1 MSGAGKSALKLEP
14 RSRAEWRTWLGEH
27 HGDSNGV
34 WVVLAKKGAGV
45 PGPSYEEAVEE
56 ALCFGWIDSRM
67 HRLDE
72 RRFEQWFSPR
82 RAGSIWSQSNKARV
96 DRLRRAGLME
106 PPGLARVEAAVA
118 DGSWDLLDEVEAL
131 VVPADLAASLAAAPA
146 AAAGFAALAPS
157 LQRQYLYWVLSAR
170 RAQTRAA
177 RVAAVVAAAL
187 GSPPLSPPA

>member
-1 MSGAGKSALKLEP
+1 MSGAGQSVLKLEP
-14 RSRAEWRTWLGEH
+14 RSRAEWRTWLGQH

-96 DRLRRAGLME
+96 ERLKQRGLMD
-106 PPGLARVEAAVA
+106 PAGLARVETAMN
-118 DGSWDLLDEVEAL
+118 DGSWELLDQIEAL
-131 VVPADLAASLAAAPA
+131 VVPTDLGAALE
-146 AAAGFAALAPS
+146 AAGAAGGFAGLSAS
-157 LQRQYLYWVLSAR
+157 TRKQVLYWAATAHR
-170 RAQTRAA
+170 PQTRAQ
-177 RVAAVVAAAL
+177 RIAAVVAAAAR
-187 GSPPLSPPA
+187 GRTPLSPQ

>member
-1 MSGAGKSALKLEP
+1 MRGAGQSTLKLEP
-14 RSRAEWRTWLGEH
+14 RSRAEWRTWLAEH

-118 DGSWDLLDEVEAL
+118 DGSWGLLDEVEAL
-131 VVPADLAASLAAAPA
+131 VVPPDLAASLAAAPE

-157 LQRQYLYWVLSAR
+157 LQKQYLYWVLSAK

-177 RVAAVVAAAL
+177 RVAAVVAAAP
-187 GSPPLSPPA
+187 GNPPLSSRG